1 MQQHI
6 MLSKVAIQTA
16 IRELSTILQTSPE
29 KMVEQL
35 DRSQFTDPNENE
47 FNQKPIDARYICCRL
62 GRALESILEARNE
75 LIDLGFYNFGE
86 TNEKTKADLYCQK
99 PDSRVETR
107 ESIPDCMEQTRP
119 DTDTDSVSLS
129 PD

>member
-6 MLSKVAIQTA
+6 TLTKVAIQTA
-16 IRELSTILQTSPE
+16 IRELSTIIQTSPE
-29 KMVEQL
+29 KMVEQM
-35 DRSQFTDPNENE
+35 DRSQFTDPQESE
-47 FNQKPIDARYICCRL
+47 LNQRPLDAKHICCRL

-86 TNEKTKADLYCQK
+86 TNEKEKANLYGTQ
-99 PDSRVETR
+99 PSSRVQTR
-107 ESIPDCMEQTRP
+107 ESVPDCMEQACD
-119 DTDTDSVSLS
+119 DTDSDSVSLS